1 MFITRENT
9 TFCLNLLPS
18 FCKNGQTTV
27 YGDDFLLVAPDKYI
41 VDAKDKLLPI
51 LEGSSFIINFQ
62 KGTVKPLKKY

>member
-1 MFITRENT
+1 MGYLKDIG
-9 TFCLNLLPS
+9 LIV
-18 FCKNGQTTV
+18 TV

-62 KGTVKPLKKY
+62 KGTVKPLNKYLLLQWVHYP